1 MKLARLFLAVLTIST
16 LAACSDSV
24 TAPQAEPAA
33 TPSTDGIECVLE
45 IGADGS
51 QICRSPALG
60 SGG

>member
-24 TAPQAEPAA
+24 TAPQAEPAVKA
-33 TPSTDGIECVLE
+33 STNDSCTLDRQ
-45 IGADGS
+45 ADGTY
-51 QICRSPALG
+51 ICRTGQGG